1 VTNFASE
8 QIRNIALVGH
18 SDTGKTTLVDAF
30 LMTAGDISRIGSV
43 EAGNTVSDFTDE
55 EKTRQISINT
65 SLVFVEHGDIKI
77 NLLDTPG
84 FADFMAE
91 VRGAMRVVEG
101 ALLLLKG
108 DIGLEVGTEQV
119 WKLAEQQQVPRLFLV
134 NKLDKEHTDFEGVVE
149 KAIARFGTG
158 VAPLQLPVNP
168 GPDFSTIV
176 DLLKNRALVFEKGGK
191 GTYTETGIPAEV
203 AEQAAAM
210 RQTLVEAAAEADDT
224 LMEKYFEQGDL
235 EAPDIVAG
243 LLKGVRE
250 GTVYPVLC
258 AASAVNV
265 GTQRLIELLAE
276 LVPPPTARP
285 ALEGK
290 LPHKEDPVVRRPVD
304 EDPFCGLV
312 FKTLSEAHVGEL
324 SFLRVFS
331 GTLKGGYDAMN
342 ATQGSKE
349 RLGNLSLM
357 KGHNRVDVEAVH
369 AGDIVA
375 LVKLKDT
382 HTGNTLCDPGKPVLL
397 QQIDFPEPVIR
408 VAVAPTGK
416 GDEAK
421 LSTGFQKLH
430 EEDPSI
436 HFEVDPEL
444 HQTIL
449 YGQGEVQLEVI
460 INKLRKRFG
469 VEVELHEPKVKYR
482 ETITRSASAHARHKK
497 QTGGRGQFADVHV
510 KVEPLPRGSGYE
522 FEDAIVGGAIPNK
535 FIPSVDKGTQ
545 AAMAKGVV
553 AGYPCVDFRLT
564 LFDGTYHDVDS
575 SDAAF
580 QRAASMGFKQ
590 AWREAGPIL
599 LEPIYLVEV
608 TVPEEYTGDVMSDI
622 SSRRGKVEGMTPEG
636 SFQIVR
642 AKVPL
647 AELYKYS
654 TTLRSMTQGRA
665 THRREFSHYEPVP
678 HEQMQKIIA
687 KAELAEEEED

>member
-1 VTNFASE
+1 
-8 QIRNIALVGH
+8 
-18 SDTGKTTLVDAF
+18 
-30 LMTAGDISRIGSV
+30 
-43 EAGNTVSDFTDE
+43 
-55 EKTRQISINT
+55 
-65 SLVFVEHGDIKI
+65 
-77 NLLDTPG
+77 
-84 FADFMAE
+84 
-91 VRGAMRVVEG
+91 
-101 ALLLLKG
+101 
-108 DIGLEVGTEQV
+108 
-119 WKLAEQQQVPRLFLV
+119 
-134 NKLDKEHTDFEGVVE
+134 
-149 KAIARFGTG
+149 
-158 VAPLQLPVNP
+158 
-168 GPDFSTIV
+168 
-176 DLLKNRALVFEKGGK
+176 
-191 GTYTETGIPAEV
+191 
-203 AEQAAAM
+203 
-210 RQTLVEAAAEADDT
+210 
-224 LMEKYFEQGDL
+224 
-235 EAPDIVAG
+235 
-243 LLKGVRE
+243 
-250 GTVYPVLC
+250 
-258 AASAVNV
+258 
-265 GTQRLIELLAE
+265 
-276 LVPPPTARP
+276 
-285 ALEGK
+285 
-290 LPHKEDPVVRRPVD
+290 
-304 EDPFCGLV
+304 
-312 FKTLSEAHVGEL
+312 
-324 SFLRVFS
+324 
-331 GTLKGGYDAMN
+331 
-342 ATQGSKE
+342 
-349 RLGNLSLM
+349 
-357 KGHNRVDVEAVH
+357 VEAVH

-430 EEDPSI
+430 EEDPSV

-599 LEPIYLVEV
+599 LEPIYLIEV